1 MHNKKHTISSTFLI
15 INGIIFLNNSSAFAS
30 NSDPTTLPE
39 QILNLLNNGGG
50 IMWIMLAASVIG
62 LSYAIERIFSLR
74 LKNHFNKNLS
84 ETVIDKLLVHNKNE
98 IINSLH
104 QDQTLIAT
112 ALKGILIRSSGT
124 REEIEHG
131 LEDDLARA
139 LWDERKNIKP
149 IGLVASIAPL
159 LGLLGTVIGM
169 IDAFKQASINGMN
182 DPAIFAAGIYQALY
196 TTAFGLILSIPFL
209 ILHNYL
215 KTKSEL
221 IIRKIEDE
229 SLIFVDKLL
238 CCNNDTITKEE
249 NTAA

>member
-1 MHNKKHTISSTFLI
+1 MIYS
-15 INGIIFLNNSSAFAS
+15 SSALAEETAAES
-30 NSDPTTLPE
+30 MPDRIIS
-39 QILNLLNNGGG
+39 LLNNGGG
-50 IMWIMLAASVIG
+50 LMWIMLAASVIG
-62 LSYAIERIFSLR
+62 LTYGIERILSLR
-74 LKNHFNKNLS
+74 LKNYYRKELS
-84 ETVIDKLLVHNKNE
+84 THVTEQLKTQSRQVVITELSSNGILL
-98 IINSLH
+98 
-104 QDQTLIAT
+104 AT
-112 ALKGILIRSSGT
+112 ALKGVLTRAAGS

-131 LEDDLARA
+131 LEDDLSRA

-169 IDAFKQASINGMN
+169 IDAFKQASLNGMN
-182 DPAIFAAGIYQALY
+182 DPAVFASGIYQALY

-229 SLIFVDKLL
+229 SLIFVDKLFMPDNSGEHNTE
-238 CCNNDTITKEE
+238 NNSL
-249 NTAA
+249 AA